1 MRIKLEQVTK
11 NYGNVQGIS
20 NINLDVG
27 TGITGILGPNG
38 AGKSTTMKMI
48 LGLSLMNQGNSM
60 ISLMYPLSA
69 FFQELLFIKNN
80 SGTISTNNSYI
91 PLPPSVI
98 RQLPQIANR
107 FNKEEIEY
115 ALAIL
120 GEIDKRLKTT
130 SMSDEALFTH
140 FLFSV
145 LQANG

>member
-1 MRIKLEQVTK
+1 
-11 NYGNVQGIS
+11 
-20 NINLDVG
+20 
-27 TGITGILGPNG
+27 
-38 AGKSTTMKMI
+38 
-48 LGLSLMNQGNSM
+48 M